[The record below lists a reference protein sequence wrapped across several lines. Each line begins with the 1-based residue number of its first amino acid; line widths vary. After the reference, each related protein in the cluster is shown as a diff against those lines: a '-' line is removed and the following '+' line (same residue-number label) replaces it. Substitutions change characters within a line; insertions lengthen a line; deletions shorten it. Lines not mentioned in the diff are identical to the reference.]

1 MYEYLTGQVTVI
13 KPEYLVLELGGVGY
27 RLLVGN
33 PFKYQLQQTATIY
46 VQQVIR
52 ESEQVLYGFVDEAEK
67 SLFERLTSV
76 SGIGPK
82 SAMAILAADD
92 HSGLLNAIANEDVKF
107 LTKFPGVGKKTA
119 QQIILDLKDKIK
131 ITPEMTTDLNQDLFA
146 PTNDQTLQDGLAAL
160 QALGYSAREL
170 QRIEPKLALLNAKTP
185 DVYVREGLRL
195 LSK

>member
-1 MYEYLTGQVTVI
+1 
-13 KPEYLVLELGGVGY
+13 
-27 RLLVGN
+27 
-33 PFKYQLQQTATIY
+33 
-46 VQQVIR
+46 
-52 ESEQVLYGFVDEAEK
+52 
-67 SLFERLTSV
+67 
-76 SGIGPK
+76 
-82 SAMAILAADD
+82 MAILAADD